1 MEMLSMAHRFS
12 RTVVIGE
19 RSFKLLVEI
28 SNGTGAAYEGSIFE
42 NGEVVH
48 SVKADPDDDGE
59 RMKSR
64 LLAQVSAVTGT
75 EIGDATTGEWIYEE
89 LNPDGSP
96 AVR

>member
-1 MEMLSMAHRFS
+1 MLSTAHRFS
-12 RTVVIGE
+12 RTLIVGE

-28 SNGTGAAYEGSIFE
+28 SNGTGAVYEGSIFE
-42 NGEVVH
+42 NGEVIH
-48 SVKADPDDDGE
+48 SVKAAPDDDAD

-64 LLAQVSAVTGT
+64 LLAEVASVTGT
-75 EIGDATTGEWIYEE
+75 DLQDANSGEWIYEE